1 MVIQAAAPADFRP
14 RAVAAEKIKKSGEG
28 MALELEN
35 TTDIAAELGARKR
48 EGQILVAFAAE
59 TQNVAEN
66 ARKKLEK
73 KNADLVVA
81 NDVTR
86 PGAGFAGDTNA
97 VTIFSRNGR
106 AGSAPARQARGG
118 RGHSRPRGGAVLMY
132 ANVIIDRVS
141 DALDHV
147 FTYAVPEGMDA
158 REGQQVCVPLGNT
171 RADGFIVELTD
182 ECALEPVARQAH
194 PLPARGGAGHPP
206 GAAGAGQVDAP
217 ALQLQPRRGPAPD
230 AARRHAQ
237 GRACAKR
244 RAAWRALPTPE
255 PPRAGRDS
263 RRSSSACARAM
274 WRASLLPA
282 APLRALVAEGRGG
295 NLCAAA
301 SAAPPPCCAAE
312 TLPDPPLTRAQGRA
326 VTELC
331 AALEHGGGR
340 FLLHGVTGSGKT
352 EVYIRLVRRA
362 LELGKSAI
370 VLVPEIALT
379 PQMVAWFHQRFGA
392 DAAVLHSGLSQGEH
406 FDEWRRIRSGEARV
420 VIGARSAVFAPLANV
435 GVLVVDE
442 EHEGSYQSDRRP
454 RYDAREVAWQRAQGA
469 GAVLLLGSATPSI
482 ASYMRSMPGVR
493 PENRLT
499 LIELPERVGGRPL
512 PEVEVVD
519 MRREFERGN
528 RSIFSARL
536 SEELKD
542 CLGRG
547 RQAMLLINRRGHSS
561 FVSCRKCG
569 YVVKCASCDVSMTYH
584 QAENVLRCHYCG
596 AERAVPQKCPECG
609 SPYIKFFGIGTEQ
622 VVEEVQRQFPE
633 ATVLRMDY
641 DTTRK
646 KDAHAKILEA
656 FRQGEADILVG
667 TQMIAKGLDFPNV
680 TLSGV
685 VAADMSLNLP
695 DYRSVERTFQLI
707 TQMAGRA
714 GRAGLSRQGRFAD
727 LRAGSLR
734 HPPGRQPGLSRLL
747 PARKRLSPGRALS
760 ALHGDRPH
768 RLYREGGRGR
778 EKSGGNGGNG
788 TQRLSRPGRPPPRHR
803 ADARPR
809 MPRQAASRRVSLSGV
824 FKNVF
829 QGRYARDHRKDAGAG
844 GCRGGRARGA

>member
-1 MVIQAAAPADFRP
+1 M
-14 RAVAAEKIKKSGEG
+14 
-28 MALELEN
+28 
-35 TTDIAAELGARKR
+35 
-48 EGQILVAFAAE
+48 
-59 TQNVAEN
+59 
-66 ARKKLEK
+66 
-73 KNADLVVA
+73 
-81 NDVTR
+81 
-86 PGAGFAGDTNA
+86 
-97 VTIFSRNGR
+97 
-106 AGSAPARQARGG
+106 
-118 RGHSRPRGGAVLMY
+118 
-132 ANVIIDRVS
+132 
-141 DALDHV
+141 
-147 FTYAVPEGMDA
+147 
-158 REGQQVCVPLGNT
+158 
-171 RADGFIVELTD
+171 
-182 ECALEPVARQAH
+182 
-194 PLPARGGAGHPP
+194 
-206 GAAGAGQVDAP
+206 
-217 ALQLQPRRGPAPD
+217 
-230 AARRHAQ
+230 
-237 GRACAKR
+237 
-244 RAAWRALPTPE
+244 
-255 PPRAGRDS
+255 
-263 RRSSSACARAM
+263 
-274 WRASLLPA
+274 
-282 APLRALVAEGRGG
+282 
-295 NLCAAA
+295 
-301 SAAPPPCCAAE
+301 
-312 TLPDPPLTRAQGRA
+312 
-326 VTELC
+326 
-331 AALEHGGGR
+331 
-340 FLLHGVTGSGKT
+340 
-352 EVYIRLVRRA
+352 
-362 LELGKSAI
+362 
-370 VLVPEIALT
+370 
-379 PQMVAWFHQRFGA
+379 
-392 DAAVLHSGLSQGEH
+392 
-406 FDEWRRIRSGEARV
+406 
-420 VIGARSAVFAPLANV
+420 FAPLANV
-435 GVLVVDE
+435 GVLIVDE

-596 AERAVPQKCPECG
+596 AERAVPKKCPECG

-714 GRAGLSRQGRFAD
+714 GRAGYPGKVVLQTYEPDHYGIRLAASQDYRAFY
-727 LRAGSLR
+727 LRESAFRRGALY
-734 HPPGRQPGLSRLL
+734 PPFTVI
-747 PARKRLSPGRALS
+747 ARIVFTAKEEEAAKEAAETAETELNNFLDRGGHRPDIVQMRALECPVKRLRGEYRYQVFLKMYFKADTRGITAKMQAL
-760 ALHGDRPH
+760 
-768 RLYREGGRGR
+768 
-778 EKSGGNGGNG
+778 
-788 TQRLSRPGRPPPRHR
+788 
-803 ADARPR
+803 ADAAEGARAELEVDPT
-809 MPRQAASRRVSLSGV
+809 SLL
-824 FKNVF
+824 
-829 QGRYARDHRKDAGAG
+829 
-844 GCRGGRARGA
+844 